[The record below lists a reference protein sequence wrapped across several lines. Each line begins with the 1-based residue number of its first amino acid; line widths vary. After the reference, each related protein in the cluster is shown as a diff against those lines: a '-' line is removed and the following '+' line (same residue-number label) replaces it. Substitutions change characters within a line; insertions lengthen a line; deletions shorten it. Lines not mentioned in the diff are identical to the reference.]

1 LTSIENKMIESE
13 SEFSRVTAAIEE
25 KAKEVRESAARLREG
40 LAAAEQAHEDD
51 DDEDNQETSRELLDI
66 MKRHLDLLDRLY
78 ADVIQGVLLSNANT
92 TALHR
97 TMAGLVAV
105 LRLALPPAVA
115 AANTDDAMEVD
126 TAVA

>member
-1 LTSIENKMIESE
+1 MTSIENKMIESE
-13 SEFSRVTAAIEE
+13 SEFSHVMAAIEE
-25 KAKEVRESAARLREG
+25 KAKEVHESTVRLREG
-40 LAAAEQAHEDD
+40 LAAAEEAHKDKDD
-51 DDEDNQETSRELLDI
+51 KDDQETSKELLDI

-78 ADVIQGVLLSNANT
+78 TNIIQGVLLSNANT